1 MKRMVRANSKF
12 STNFSLASR
21 METATDPLTYRVAPD
36 NDKSE
41 ESEAGAKIK
50 SRGLTLQQIESGPGL
65 ANQVCELNL
74 DTEISRV

>member
-1 MKRMVRANSKF
+1 
-12 STNFSLASR
+12 
-21 METATDPLTYRVAPD
+21 METATNPLTYRVAPD

-41 ESEAGAKIK
+41 GLEAGAKIK

-74 DTEISRV
+74 DTEISKV